1 MKEKLTIALIF
12 LVFLLQGQQ
21 LTHYSQQ
28 PFHQVLMNPA
38 FAGNNPCAELKSVH
52 RAQWMGITDAPRTTG
67 VVVTGRLGKAPKDKT
82 QVFHGFAVRFENDRI
97 GPFEHNR
104 VHAGYAI
111 HLPFNSEHFLSF
123 GTYFG
128 LENFVF
134 SNDDLM
140 PLQSDP
146 VLQVSRAS
154 FLAPDFIF
162 GAKYNTQKL
171 FFALSLQNFVPLR
184 YPIGL
189 DAKKVF
195 HANFSTGAKFDF
207 GKSEWT
213 LLPLL
218 NVRFAARTPI
228 AIDAYAIAD
237 FNNKLQFGI
246 GYRNQESAIFLA
258 RFHVLPRLNVG
269 YSFDLIT
276 NRLRRNMSGT
286 HEISIAVSACKE
298 RKKGV
303 AICPVFE

>member
-1 MKEKLTIALIF
+1 MKVIVALSFIF
-12 LVFLLQGQQ
+12 LAFFVQGQQ

-28 PFHQVLMNPA
+28 PFNQVLMNPA

-52 RAQWMGITDAPRTTG
+52 RAQWVGIGDAPRTTG
-67 VVVTGRLGKAPKDKT
+67 VAVTGRLGKKT
-82 QVFHGFAVRFENDRI
+82 REQTEVFHGFAVRFENDRI

-104 VHAGYAI
+104 VHAAYAI
-111 HLPFNSEHFLSF
+111 HLPFKNDHFLSF
-123 GTYFG
+123 GTYVG
-128 LENFVF
+128 LDNFVF
-134 SNDDLM
+134 SNDNLN

-146 VLQVSRAS
+146 AVQVSRAS
-154 FLAPDFIF
+154 FLTPDFIF

-171 FFALSLQNFVPLR
+171 FFALALQNFVPLR

-195 HANFSTGAKFDF
+195 HANFSTGAKFAL
-207 GKSEWT
+207 GKSDWE
-213 LLPLL
+213 LLPLV
-218 NVRFAARTPI
+218 NIRFAARTPI

-237 FNNKLQFGI
+237 YNNKLQFGL
-246 GYRNQESAIFLA
+246 GYRNQESVIFLA
-258 RFHVLPRLNVG
+258 RFRVLPRLTVG

-276 NRLRRNMSGT
+276 NQLKRNMAGT
-286 HEISIAVSACKE
+286 HEISIAISACKE